1 MERDATSR
9 PDPVDDDL
17 PSAARAFDFLLGGDA
32 NTLVDREFIAAARVV
47 LPDMAPIARDMRTFS
62 RAVVGHLA
70 ATGIDQFLEIGS
82 GLPTV
87 RPVHEVAPAAR
98 VVYVDVEERT
108 VEHARRL
115 LPDRPGLV
123 ALQGDVRDVPA
134 ILADPALRT
143 TIDLA
148 RPVGVLLV
156 DLLHF
161 VEEVEARR
169 ALRELHAAVV
179 PGSVVAVNAMT
190 DIARPDI
197 TDWVAYS
204 HEGLSYPPRLR
215 SPEEM
220 APWLADWEILPP
232 GWVSAPHWVPRDGV
246 PDDGAVP
253 GPAETRSAQWGVV
266 ARRV

>member
-9 PDPVDDDL
+9 TDPPDDDL
-17 PSAARAFDFLLGGDA
+17 PSPARAFDFLLGGDA

-47 LPDMAPIARDMRTFS
+47 LPDMAPIARDVRTFS

-70 ATGIDQFLEIGS
+70 ASGIDQFLEIGS

-87 RPVHEVAPAAR
+87 RPVHEVAPGAR
-98 VVYVDVEERT
+98 VVYVDVDDRT

-134 ILADPALRT
+134 ILADPAFRR

-148 RPVGVLLV
+148 RPLGVLLIG
-156 DLLHF
+156 LLHY
-161 VEEVEARR
+161 VEEAEARR

-179 PGSVVAVNAMT
+179 PGSVVAVNAIT
-190 DIARPDI
+190 DVGRPDI

-204 HEGLSYPPRLR
+204 HQGLSYPPRLR
-215 SPEEM
+215 PLEEL
-220 APWLADWEILPP
+220 AQWLADWEILPP
-232 GWVSAPHWVPRDGV
+232 GWVSAPHWVP
-246 PDDGAVP
+246 DDAAVP

>member
-1 MERDATSR
+1 M
-9 PDPVDDDL
+9 
-17 PSAARAFDFLLGGDA
+17 
-32 NTLVDREFIAAARVV
+32 
-47 LPDMAPIARDMRTFS
+47 
-62 RAVVGHLA
+62 
-70 ATGIDQFLEIGS
+70 
-82 GLPTV
+82 
-87 RPVHEVAPAAR
+87 RPVHEVAPGAH
-98 VVYVDVEERT
+98 VVYVDVDDRT

-148 RPVGVLLV
+148 RPVGVLLI

-169 ALRELHAAVV
+169 ALRELRTAVV
-179 PGSVVAVNAMT
+179 PGSVVALDAVT
-190 DIARPDI
+190 DIGRPDI
-197 TDWVAYS
+197 TDWAAYS
-204 HEGLSYPPRLR
+204 HQGLSCPPRLR
-215 SPEEM
+215 SSEEM

-232 GWVSAPHWVPRDGV
+232 GWVSAPHRVPGDGVPGDGV
-246 PDDGAVP
+246 PDDAAVP

-266 ARRV
+266 ARRG